1 MYVLS
6 DGCVLCTVGGMQSL
20 EEKDVND
27 FLDRSDLITAEVR
40 RMGKKF
46 PWLVEVLI
54 HERDKYMVLELEQ
67 VL

>member
-1 MYVLS
+1 
-6 DGCVLCTVGGMQSL
+6 MQSL